1 MAPHHHTNQLVL
13 PDGNSHLPLHPKA
26 CCHVTVSYRSSKTLK
41 LSKYVPVLWVLK
53 LAGPKVAL
61 REQQGSHLLLPLPS
75 LLRGKVLPGEPS
87 CPMSEARAQLWQ
99 SPLWSL
105 CLSPSHS
112 SPSAGFPLYHTVTGT
127 ILPVLGVG
135 LGGDNLLSGQE
146 AGEKVFFMGCL
157 CHRLL
162 CLSLDKG
169 RH

>member
-1 MAPHHHTNQLVL
+1 
-13 PDGNSHLPLHPKA
+13 
-26 CCHVTVSYRSSKTLK
+26 
-41 LSKYVPVLWVLK
+41 
-53 LAGPKVAL
+53 
-61 REQQGSHLLLPLPS
+61 
-75 LLRGKVLPGEPS
+75 
-87 CPMSEARAQLWQ
+87 MSEAKAQFWQ

-112 SPSAGFPLYHTVTGT
+112 SSSAGFPHYHTVTGT

-157 CHRLL
+157 CQGLL